1 MASRSS
7 REGVT
12 SHTAVKSLVVAV
24 LLLIKVASPFGQ
36 GPDRARAEAAAK
48 RATER
53 IRALQAESDA
63 LASQEKTLLVEL
75 RQLELE
81 RQLKVEELTQVE
93 RNTRATQ
100 ATLTATAA
108 RADALRKT
116 VEAQRPDIDTRL
128 AHLYK
133 LGRAG
138 YWRLMLD
145 VDDLRTMGRAYRTA
159 SAMSH
164 IDRERVE
171 EHKKALA
178 ALATERSALEA
189 RARELTS
196 LQDKGTRARAALDKA
211 VAARRLLVDS
221 IDARRD
227 LNAQLTG
234 ELQGAQQRLQASIGQ
249 LDTGRSEPVA
259 LPLRP
264 FRGAL
269 PWPARGALARAFGR
283 QPASRFGTTAVRNG
297 IELAAVEGQPV
308 RAVHEGIVA
317 YADQFTGY
325 GNLVIIEHGDR
336 AYSLYGY
343 LNSLRVGRGDRVEAQ
358 AELGVS
364 GRNPAGAP
372 ALYFEL
378 RVDGTAVDPL
388 QWLKR
393 R

>member
-1 MASRSS
+1 FREVITSRMAANSL
-7 REGVT
+7 GV
-12 SHTAVKSLVVAV
+12 AL
-24 LLLIKVASPFGQ
+24 LLLIKVAVPAGHGQ
-36 GPDRARAEAAAK
+36 ERAPAEVAAK
-48 RATER
+48 RAAER

-81 RQLKVEELTQVE
+81 RQLKIEELTQVE
-93 RNTRATQ
+93 RDTRALQ

-108 RADALRKT
+108 RADTLRKT

-159 SAMSH
+159 SALSH

-171 EHKKALA
+171 EHKRALTALA
-178 ALATERSALEA
+178 GERSALEA
-189 RARELTS
+189 RARDQKA
-196 LQDKGTRARAALDKA
+196 LQDKAARARAALDKA
-211 VAARRLLVDS
+211 VASRRLLVES

-249 LDTGRSEPVA
+249 LYTGGGEPVG

-264 FRGAL
+264 FRGAV
-269 PWPARGALARAFGR
+269 PWPARGGVARAFGR
-283 QPASRFGTTAVRNG
+283 QPTARFGGSAVRNG
-297 IELAAVEGQPV
+297 IELSVAEGQPV

-317 YADQFTGY
+317 FADQFTGY
-325 GNLVIIEHGDR
+325 GNLVILEHGDK
-336 AYSLYGY
+336 AFSLYGY
-343 LNSLRVGRGDRVEAQ
+343 LNSLRVGRGDRVDAQ
-358 AELGVS
+358 TELGVS

-388 QWLKR
+388 QRLKR

>member
-1 MASRSS
+1 MKTL
-7 REGVT
+7 GV
-12 SHTAVKSLVVAV
+12 ALV
-24 LLLIKVASPFGQ
+24 LLLIKVAVPVGQ
-36 GPDRARAEAAAK
+36 GQDRAQADAAAK
-48 RATER
+48 RAAER

-81 RQLKVEELTQVE
+81 RQLKIEELTQVE
-93 RNTRATQ
+93 RDTRALQ
-100 ATLTATAA
+100 VTLTATAA
-108 RADALRKT
+108 RAETLRKT

-159 SAMSH
+159 SALSH

-171 EHKKALA
+171 EHKKALT
-178 ALATERSALEA
+178 ALAGERSALEA
-189 RARELTS
+189 RARDLKS
-196 LQDKGTRARAALDKA
+196 LQDKGARARAALDKA
-211 VAARRLLVDS
+211 VASRRLLVES

-249 LDTGRSEPVA
+249 LYTGGGEPVG

-264 FRGAL
+264 FRGAV
-269 PWPARGALARAFGR
+269 PWPARGGVARAFGR
-283 QPASRFGTTAVRNG
+283 QPTARFGSTAVRNG
-297 IELAAVEGQPV
+297 IELSVAEGQPV

-317 YADQFTGY
+317 FADQFTGY
-325 GNLVIIEHGDR
+325 GNLVIIEHGDK
-336 AYSLYGY
+336 AYSLYGF
-343 LNSLRVGRGDRVEAQ
+343 LNSLQVGRGDRVEPQ
-358 AELGVS
+358 AELGLS

-378 RVDGTAVDPL
+378 RIDGTAVDPL

>member
-1 MASRSS
+1 MRTL
-7 REGVT
+7 GV
-12 SHTAVKSLVVAV
+12 ALV
-24 LLLIKVASPFGQ
+24 LLLIKVAVPVGQ
-36 GPDRARAEAAAK
+36 GQDRAQADAAGK
-48 RATER
+48 RAAER
-53 IRALQAESDA
+53 IRGLQAESDA

-81 RQLKVEELTQVE
+81 RQLKIEELTQVE
-93 RNTRATQ
+93 RDTRALQ

-108 RADALRKT
+108 RADTLRKT
-116 VEAQRPDIDTRL
+116 VEAQRPDIDKRL

-159 SAMSH
+159 SALSQ

-171 EHKKALA
+171 EHKKALT
-178 ALATERSALEA
+178 ALAGERSALEA
-189 RARELTS
+189 RARDLKS
-196 LQDKGTRARAALDKA
+196 LQDTASRARAALDKA
-211 VAARRLLVDS
+211 VASRQRLVES

-249 LDTGRSEPVA
+249 LYTGGGEPVG

-264 FRGAL
+264 FRGAV
-269 PWPARGALARAFGR
+269 PWPARGGVARAFGR
-283 QPASRFGTTAVRNG
+283 QPAARFGGTAVRNG
-297 IELAAVEGQPV
+297 IELSVAEGQPV

-317 YADQFTGY
+317 FADQFTGY
-325 GNLVIIEHGDR
+325 GNLVIIEHGDK
-336 AYSLYGY
+336 AYSLYGF
-343 LNSLRVGRGDRVEAQ
+343 LNSLQVGRGERVEAQ

-378 RVDGTAVDPL
+378 RIDGTAVDPL

>member
-1 MASRSS
+1 MAANSL
-7 REGVT
+7 GV
-12 SHTAVKSLVVAV
+12 AL
-24 LLLIKVASPFGQ
+24 LLLIKVAVPAGHGQ
-36 GPDRARAEAAAK
+36 DRAPAEVAAK
-48 RATER
+48 RAAER

-81 RQLKVEELTQVE
+81 RQLKIEELTQVE
-93 RNTRATQ
+93 RDTRALQ

-108 RADALRKT
+108 RADTLRKT

-159 SAMSH
+159 SALSH

-171 EHKKALA
+171 EHKRALTALA
-178 ALATERSALEA
+178 GERSALEA
-189 RARELTS
+189 RARDQKA
-196 LQDKGTRARAALDKA
+196 LQDKAARARAALDKA
-211 VAARRLLVDS
+211 VASRRLLVES

-249 LDTGRSEPVA
+249 LYTGGGEPVG

-264 FRGAL
+264 FRGAV
-269 PWPARGALARAFGR
+269 PWPARGGVARAFGR
-283 QPASRFGTTAVRNG
+283 QPTARFGGSAVRNG
-297 IELAAVEGQPV
+297 IELSVAEGQPV

-317 YADQFTGY
+317 FADQFTGY
-325 GNLVIIEHGDR
+325 GNLVILEHGDK
-336 AYSLYGY
+336 AFSLYGY
-343 LNSLRVGRGDRVEAQ
+343 LNSLRVGRGDRVDAQ
-358 AELGVS
+358 TELGVS

-388 QWLKR
+388 QRLKR

>member
-1 MASRSS
+1 M
-7 REGVT
+7 
-12 SHTAVKSLVVAV
+12 
-24 LLLIKVASPFGQ
+24 LLLIKVAVPIGQ
-36 GPDRARAEAAAK
+36 GQDRAPAEAAGK
-48 RATER
+48 RAAER

-81 RQLKVEELTQVE
+81 RQLKIEELTQVE
-93 RNTRATQ
+93 RDTRALQ

-108 RADALRKT
+108 RADTLRKT

-159 SAMSH
+159 SALSH

-171 EHKKALA
+171 EHKKALT
-178 ALATERSALEA
+178 ALAGERSALEA
-189 RARELTS
+189 RARDQKS
-196 LQDKGTRARAALDKA
+196 LQDKAARARAALDKA
-211 VAARRLLVDS
+211 VASRRLLVES

-249 LDTGRSEPVA
+249 LYTGGGEPVG
-259 LPLRP
+259 LPLRA
-264 FRGAL
+264 FRGAV
-269 PWPARGALARAFGR
+269 PWPARGGVARAFGR
-283 QPASRFGTTAVRNG
+283 QPSARFGGSAVRNG
-297 IELAAVEGQPV
+297 IELSVAEGQPV

-317 YADQFTGY
+317 FADQFTGY
-325 GNLVIIEHGDR
+325 GNLVIIEHGSK
-336 AYSLYGY
+336 AYSLYGF
-343 LNSLRVGRGDRVEAQ
+343 LNSLQVGRGDRVEAQ

-378 RVDGTAVDPL
+378 RIDGTAVDPL